1 MKTEEKV
8 EGKRM
13 EDEEGKKTEE
23 RVREGGKEG

>member
-13 EDEEGKKTEE
+13 EDEEAKKTEE